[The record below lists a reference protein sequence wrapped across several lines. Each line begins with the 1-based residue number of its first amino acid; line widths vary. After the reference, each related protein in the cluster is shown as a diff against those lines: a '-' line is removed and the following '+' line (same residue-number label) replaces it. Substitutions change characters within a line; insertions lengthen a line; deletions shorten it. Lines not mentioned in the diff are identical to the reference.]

1 MNYHNITTDD
11 MRNGDGLRTVL
22 WVAGCD
28 HHCDGCQ
35 NPITW
40 NPSGGIYFGYAAEQE
55 LFYHLYKKHISGVTF
70 SGGDPLLPENRVTIF
85 HLAKYIKQYTP
96 GKTVWVYTG
105 YLWEEVK
112 DLPGM
117 RWVDVLVD
125 GEFKQELADVK
136 YHWAGSTNQR
146 VIDVQESLKEGRVIL
161 KED

>member
-1 MNYHNITTDD
+1 MD
-11 MRNGDGLRTVL
+11 MLQSKSFFII
-22 WVAGCD
+22 C
-28 HHCDGCQ
+28 
-35 NPITW
+35 I
-40 NPSGGIYFGYAAEQE
+40 
-55 LFYHLYKKHISGVTF
+55 KKHISGVTF

-85 HLAKYIKQYTP
+85 HLAKYIKQYIP
-96 GKTVWVYTG
+96 GKTVWIYTG